1 MGIVLHCNKNSLNP
15 VKFIILLPAET
26 TVLFLLR
33 EEWLRTENSKKERE
47 IRVGKIVMW
56 LGRLLGV
63 MRMVG

>member
-47 IRVGKIVMW
+47 IRVGKIVM
-56 LGRLLGV
+56 
-63 MRMVG
+63 